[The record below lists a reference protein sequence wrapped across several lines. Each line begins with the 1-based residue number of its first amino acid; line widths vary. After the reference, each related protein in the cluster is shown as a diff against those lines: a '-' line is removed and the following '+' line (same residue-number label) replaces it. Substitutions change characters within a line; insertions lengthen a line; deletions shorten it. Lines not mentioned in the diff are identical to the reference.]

1 MNNQAVIDVPL
12 RYCRRC
18 EAERPSSECRKVTA
32 GAGEL
37 LVCPACG
44 MVTREV
50 ERKEERPFVPQL
62 MEAALWPAKGDNR
75 ITWGALGIGVV
86 LISKLPVV
94 GGILSAGAL
103 WSYLF
108 VVIRRGARGE
118 EDAPAMADFTNWW
131 SLIVPLLQSAAA
143 LFFPLLP
150 AVLSAVYL
158 DGVLQALALLVSAAW
173 AIALSPAAI
182 ASVAFE
188 GSFARAVNPL
198 PMIALVTRI
207 PGAYSTT
214 VGFLATLSFAWFAA
228 TWFANYITAAL
239 MFPLPVVA
247 IPLRMLA
254 EAVLVFFPLAMSRVV
269 AVMLREHAEELEIDA
284 LPPLSR

>member
-1 MNNQAVIDVPL
+1 MNSPAVVDVPL

-18 EAERPSSECRKVTA
+18 EAERPSSECRSVTA
-32 GAGEL
+32 GSGEL

-50 ERKEERPFVPQL
+50 ERKVERSFTGEL
-62 MEAALWPAKGDNR
+62 MKAVQWPALGDNR

-86 LISKLPVV
+86 VLRWVPVV
-94 GGILSAGAL
+94 GGLLSAGAL

-118 EDAPAMADFTNWW
+118 EDAPAMAEFQNWG
-131 SLIVPLLQSAAA
+131 SLLIPLVQSAAA
-143 LFFPLLP
+143 LFIPLLP
-150 AVLSAVYL
+150 LVLSLVYL
-158 DGVLQALALLVSAAW
+158 SGPLQFLAAAASVLW
-173 AIALSPAAI
+173 AIAMIPAAI

-188 GSFARAVNPL
+188 GSFVRAINPM

-207 PGAYSTT
+207 PGAYATT
-214 VGFLATLSFAWFAA
+214 VGVLALLTFAYAAAWWFAYRVSGGVGSLV
-228 TWFANYITAAL
+228 WAAGKTVQL
-239 MFPLPVVA
+239 VA
-247 IPLRMLA
+247 DA
-254 EAVLVFFPLAMSRVV
+254 ALVFFPLAMARVV
-269 AVMLREHAEELEIDA
+269 AVMLREHAEELDIDS